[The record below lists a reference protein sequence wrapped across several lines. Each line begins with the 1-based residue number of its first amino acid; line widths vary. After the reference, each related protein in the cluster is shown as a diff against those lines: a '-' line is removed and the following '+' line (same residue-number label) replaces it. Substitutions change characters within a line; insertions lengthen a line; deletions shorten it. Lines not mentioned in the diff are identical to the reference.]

1 MMSAGPGGVDNGCH
15 MAYVDYATWK
25 GISMASMRQNPEA
38 PAGRAAAAT
47 LPPEPGWELRDTSV
61 EYVLSQVEA
70 GLPAVAITRVHT
82 ELGLKQAD
90 FIRLAGIRPR
100 TLMRRRAGG
109 DGRLTPAE
117 SAPVMRYALLLRRA
131 TDVLG
136 SVPQATA
143 WLKAPRAALGGR
155 TPLEYASTE
164 FGARE
169 VDELLG
175 RLEQGVFS

>member
-1 MMSAGPGGVDNGCH
+1 
-15 MAYVDYATWK
+15 MANT
-25 GISMASMRQNPEA
+25 RQSRVR
-38 PAGRAAAAT
+38 PAGRAVASAPA
-47 LPPEPGWELRDTSV
+47 PEPGWELHDTSV
-61 EYVLSQVEA
+61 EYVVGQVKA
-70 GLPAVAITRVHT
+70 GLPATAFTRVHT
-82 ELGLKQAD
+82 KLGLKQAD
-90 FIRLAGIRPR
+90 FIRLTGIRPR
-100 TLMRRRAGG
+100 TLMRRRAGD

-136 SVPQATA
+136 SSAQATV

-169 VDELLG
+169 VEELLG
-175 RLEQGVFS
+175 RLQQGVFS